1 MHTAE
6 EFAALLTEVGP
17 ALETIEAINVVA
29 ADTWQVAFEPNHTID
44 VQLDETGHKVCCVMP
59 LGPLPE
65 ANRSSLYETMLA
77 WTLLKDDTGGFHL
90 ATDGGAGN
98 AFLMLDVSDVNLDA
112 DLLAGVLEA
121 VLNMGRQWQNI
132 LTAAPADSDTDVPV
146 HEGMDSAFLRA

>member
-1 MHTAE
+1 
-6 EFAALLTEVGP
+6 
-17 ALETIEAINVVA
+17 
-29 ADTWQVAFEPNHTID
+29 
-44 VQLDETGHKVCCVMP
+44 MP

-77 WTLLKDDTGGFHL
+77 WNLLKDDTGGFHL
-90 ATDGGAGN
+90 ATDGGVGN

-132 LTAAPADSDTDVPV
+132 LTAAPADSDADVPV